1 MLQEQTQHIFKHQLK
16 KTKHVFFSKLQG
28 TYRHFSLVRLIS
40 GHQKVMDLLII
51 HFKVAHLYMAFALK
65 YINPNRSANLLN
77 GRQNSFAFSLL
88 LRLFTLFKYEI
99 SPFHFSLR
107 PVEKKA
113 PQKTVVLHLLL
124 L

>member
-16 KTKHVFFSKLQG
+16 FFLKKCVFFSKLQG

-77 GRQNSFAFSLL
+77 GR
-88 LRLFTLFKYEI
+88 
-99 SPFHFSLR
+99 
-107 PVEKKA
+107 
-113 PQKTVVLHLLL
+113 
-124 L
+124 